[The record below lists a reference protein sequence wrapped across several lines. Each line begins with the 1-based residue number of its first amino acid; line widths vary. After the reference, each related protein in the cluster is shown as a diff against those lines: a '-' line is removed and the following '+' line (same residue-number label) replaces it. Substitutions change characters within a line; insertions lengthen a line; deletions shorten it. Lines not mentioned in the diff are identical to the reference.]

1 MVTLYMLKYGNHFK
15 ITIMSTTLI
24 VAIALV
30 IAFTAFALLFI
41 YKVGQN
47 NKDYD
52 NEAEKWLKIKQD
64 ELKNKA
70 K

>member
-1 MVTLYMLKYGNHFK
+1 
-15 ITIMSTTLI
+15 MSTTLI
-24 VAIALV
+24 AAIAFV

-41 YKVGQN
+41 YKAGQN

-64 ELKNKA
+64 ELKNKINNN
-70 K
+70 

>member
-1 MVTLYMLKYGNHFK
+1 
-15 ITIMSTTLI
+15 MSTALI

-41 YKVGQN
+41 YKAGQN

-52 NEAEKWLKIKQD
+52 NEAEKWLKMRQD
-64 ELKNKA
+64 ELKNKINNN
-70 K
+70 

>member
-1 MVTLYMLKYGNHFK
+1 
-15 ITIMSTTLI
+15 MSTTLI

-41 YKVGQN
+41 YKAGQN

-52 NEAEKWLKIKQD
+52 NEAEKWLKMKRD
-64 ELKNKA
+64 AFKNKINNN
-70 K
+70 

>member
-1 MVTLYMLKYGNHFK
+1 
-15 ITIMSTTLI
+15 MSTILI

-30 IAFTAFALLFI
+30 IAFTAFVLLFT

-52 NEAEKWLKIKQD
+52 NKAEKWLKMKQD
-64 ELKNKA
+64 ELKDKINNN
-70 K
+70 

>member
-1 MVTLYMLKYGNHFK
+1 
-15 ITIMSTTLI
+15 MSTTLT
-24 VAIALV
+24 ASIALV
-30 IAFTAFALLFI
+30 IAFTAIVLLFI

-64 ELKNKA
+64 ELKNKINNN
-70 K
+70 